1 MKYIDKLKNPK
12 WQKKRLE
19 ILNRD
24 EFKCCYCNDTE
35 TELQIHHLK
44 YTKEPWDAPNE
55 NLITLCKDCHSFT
68 TFNKKINVIEI
79 IKQKDVTYGLIFNVK
94 HNIKCFEFIELF
106 GFLNNKYKSLFR
118 LKVNGLTINNIIEL
132 NNGRK

>member
-1 MKYIDKLKNPK
+1 MNAESKQLIITLLKNLFSAGLRPQTLGVFAFNYMKYIDKLKNPK

-44 YTKEPWDAPNE
+44 YTK
-55 NLITLCKDCHSFT
+55 
-68 TFNKKINVIEI
+68 
-79 IKQKDVTYGLIFNVK
+79 
-94 HNIKCFEFIELF
+94 
-106 GFLNNKYKSLFR
+106 FR